1 MVKKKMKFELSKH
14 IVSQVNKYSES
25 KNFKDGVN
33 WRDEEKESTMK
44 QYFTGFIIQKRKKE
58 YET

>member
-33 WRDEEKESTMK
+33 WRDEET
-44 QYFTGFIIQKRKKE
+44 FTYTISPVLGLWG
-58 YET
+58 